1 MGFRR
6 LLLAGIALVLLITVV
21 TGTVAIVSLHG
32 ASARYER
39 LGREL
44 AEDLIGIEQLRA
56 QAEELAASRR
66 EYMKTANPA
75 AQARI
80 AATTTRMHEL
90 LGELHGRNLDPASE
104 RELQAIDKAAAEFAS
119 HATAKEVDVDG
130 LMASFDRFEQE
141 VTEFVDHQANL
152 FDDDLDRARVTSSR
166 HEFAVLLTTVLG
178 LLASLGLAAFVMR
191 KLSQQWR
198 EAQTATAVAKREATA
213 RQELLN
219 IVSHDLRSPLTAVT
233 MGAALL
239 AETQPP
245 NKHVNAI
252 NNAAAR
258 MRSLIDD
265 VLDAARMETGTIT
278 LHRSSWE
285 VGTLLERAVE
295 LFQTRAA
302 KAGISL
308 TVERPELVALASGDP
323 ERIVQVLSNLIGNAL
338 TFTPRGGEIVAGAT
352 VAGASQDV
360 TFCVRDTGPGIAPEE
375 QSRLFQRYMQG
386 NDGQHRRGS
395 LGLGLYI
402 CKNLVEAHGGTIWV
416 ESDPGNGSRFCF
428 TLPAARALESRAS

>member
-6 LLLAGIALVLLITVV
+6 LLLVGIALVLTITVA
-21 TGTVAIVSLHG
+21 TGTVAIVALHG
-32 ASARYER
+32 ATDRYER

-44 AEDLIGIEQLRA
+44 AEDLIGVEQLRA
-56 QAEELAASRR
+56 QAEQLAASRR
-66 EYMKTANPA
+66 EYMKSSSPD
-75 AQARI
+75 AQARVT
-80 AATTTRMHEL
+80 ATTARMHQL
-90 LGELHGRNLDPASE
+90 LGELHGRNFDAASE
-104 RELQAIDKAAAEFAS
+104 RELQRIDRAAADFAGD
-119 HATAKEVDVDG
+119 ATAKTENVDG

-166 HEFAVLLTTVLG
+166 HELAVMLTTVLG
-178 LLASLGLAAFVMR
+178 LLASLGLATIVMR

-198 EAQTATAVAKREATA
+198 EAQTATATAKREAAA

-265 VLDAARMETGTIT
+265 VLDAARMETGAIT

-285 VGTLLERAVE
+285 VGALLERAVE
-295 LFQTRAA
+295 LFSARAA
-302 KAGISL
+302 KAGVTL
-308 TVERPELVALASGDP
+308 RVERPAEIVEALGDA
-323 ERIVQVLSNLIGNAL
+323 ERVVQVLSNLISNAL
-338 TFTPRGGEIVAGAT
+338 KFTPSGGEIVAGAS
-352 VAGASQDV
+352 VAGPSHDV
-360 TFCVRDTGPGIAPEE
+360 TFRVNDTGPGISSEE
-375 QSRLFQRYMQG
+375 QSRLFQRYWQG
-386 NDGQHRRGS
+386 SEGTHRRGS

-416 ESDPGNGSRFCF
+416 ESVPGSGSSFCF

>member
-6 LLLAGIALVLLITVV
+6 LLLAGIALVLFITVV
-21 TGTVAIVSLHG
+21 TGTVAIVALHG
-32 ASARYER
+32 ATDRYER

-44 AEDLIGIEQLRA
+44 AEDLIGVEQLRA
-56 QAEELAASRR
+56 QAEELVATRR
-66 EYMKTANPA
+66 QYMKSSDPISRARMTA
-75 AQARI
+75 
-80 AATTTRMHEL
+80 AATRMRQL
-90 LGELHGRNLDPASE
+90 LAELHRRNLDAASV
-104 RELQAIDKAAAEFAS
+104 RELQRIDKASADFTDD
-119 HATAKEVDVDG
+119 ATARTEDVDG

-141 VTEFVDHQANL
+141 VTEFVDHQANR

-166 HEFAVLLTTVLG
+166 HELAVMLTTVLG
-178 LLASLGLAAFVMR
+178 LLASIGLATVVMR
-191 KLSQQWR
+191 KLGQQWR
-198 EAQTATAVAKREATA
+198 EAQAATAVAKREAAA

-258 MRSLIDD
+258 MRNLIDD
-265 VLDAARMETGTIT
+265 VLDAARMETGAIT

-285 VGTLLERAVE
+285 VGALLERAIE
-295 LFQTRAA
+295 LFSARAA
-302 KAGISL
+302 KAGVAL
-308 TVERPELVALASGDP
+308 RVERPAEIVEAQGDA
-323 ERIVQVLSNLIGNAL
+323 ERVVQVLSNLISNAL
-338 TFTPRGGEIVAGAT
+338 KFTPKGGEIVAGASVT
-352 VAGASQDV
+352 GASQDI
-360 TFCVRDTGPGIAPEE
+360 TFCVKDTGPGIAPEE
-375 QSRLFQRYMQG
+375 QSRLFQRYWQG
-386 NDGQHRRGS
+386 SEGTHRRGS

-416 ESDPGNGSRFCF
+416 ESVPGRGSSFCF

>member
-6 LLLAGIALVLLITVV
+6 LLLAGIALVLFITVV
-21 TGTVAIVSLHG
+21 TGTVAIVALHG
-32 ASARYER
+32 ATDRYER

-44 AEDLIGIEQLRA
+44 AEDLIGVEQLRA
-56 QAEELAASRR
+56 QAELLAASRR
-66 EYMKTANPA
+66 EYMKTGDPEAK
-75 AQARI
+75 ARVT
-80 AATTTRMHEL
+80 ATTARMHEL
-90 LGELHGRNLDPASE
+90 LAELHRRNLDAASE
-104 RELQAIDKAAAEFAS
+104 RELQRIDKAAAEFAGD
-119 HATAKEVDVDG
+119 ATAKTEDVDG

-166 HEFAVLLTTVLG
+166 HELAVLLTTVLG
-178 LLASLGLAAFVMR
+178 LLASIGLAMVVMR

-198 EAQTATAVAKREATA
+198 ESQAATAIAKREATA
-213 RQELLN
+213 RQELIN

-252 NNAAAR
+252 TNAAAR

-265 VLDAARMETGTIT
+265 VLDAARMETGSIT

-285 VGTLLERAVE
+285 VGAMLERSVE
-295 LFQTRAA
+295 LFSARAA
-302 KAGISL
+302 KAGIAL
-308 TVERPELVALASGDP
+308 TIERPAEVVEANGDA
-323 ERIVQVLSNLIGNAL
+323 ERVVQVLSNLISNAL
-338 TFTPRGGEIVAGAT
+338 KFTPAGGEIVAGAT
-352 VAGASQDV
+352 VTGPSHDI
-360 TFCVRDTGPGIAPEE
+360 TFSVRDTGPGIEPEE
-375 QSRLFQRYMQG
+375 QSRLFQRYWQG
-386 NDGQHRRGS
+386 SEGTKRRGS

-416 ESDPGNGSRFCF
+416 ESVPGRGSRFCF